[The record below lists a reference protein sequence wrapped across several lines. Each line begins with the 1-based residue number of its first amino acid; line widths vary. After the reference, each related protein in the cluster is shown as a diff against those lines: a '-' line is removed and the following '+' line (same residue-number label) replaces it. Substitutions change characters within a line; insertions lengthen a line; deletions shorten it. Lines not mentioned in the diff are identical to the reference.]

1 MNDINIAV
9 LGKGIAGKN
18 ILIYK
23 YIHYYELSDVKEI
36 TLEDI
41 EDKYQIN
48 ITINNKPFNI
58 NILDTAGEEDYQKHD
73 GFLDIFWRRIFIS
86 FCN

>member
-58 NILDTAGEEDYQKHD
+58 NILDTAGEEDYQD
-73 GFLDIFWRRIFIS
+73 MMDFWILLEKDFY
-86 FCN
+86 